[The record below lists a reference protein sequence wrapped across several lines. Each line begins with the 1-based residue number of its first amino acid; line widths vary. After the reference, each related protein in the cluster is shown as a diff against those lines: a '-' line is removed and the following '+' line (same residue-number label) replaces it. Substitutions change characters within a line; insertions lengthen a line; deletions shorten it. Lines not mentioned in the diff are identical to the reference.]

1 MLFTLIELQAVF
13 PEHRGNTNQQIN
25 FKEISSDSRLV
36 MDQALFVPIVGDNF
50 DGHAYIE
57 KAIEQ
62 GAVATLWD
70 KSKSIPEN
78 ISADIVFFLV
88 ADTTLALQQLARYY
102 RDKINPIVIGITGSN
117 GKTTTKDILNAV
129 LRTKYKTHATKGNF
143 NNHLGLPFTILQMEQ
158 DTEVLILEMGM
169 SAFKEIDVLTKIAQP
184 NYAIITNIG
193 ESHIEHLGS
202 VEGIAQAKLEIMNGL
217 QEDGKLII
225 DGDESLLNQVKSNRN
240 VICCGFQKENDVVIS
255 DIALKVYETF
265 FTIDEKENFTV
276 PLLGRHHAKNASYVI
291 AIAKLL
297 ELTLNEIQTGLTQL
311 EHTGMRFELVDGIND
326 VAIINDAYNASVTS
340 MKAAIEVV
348 KEMAGFKKKILV
360 LGDILELGTYAKDL
374 HLSIAEDIDDSIDIV
389 FTYGENA
396 RLIGDEVIK
405 NNSQVEVTHFT
416 EKAKLI
422 TTLKTE
428 AVKGNLIFFKASRG
442 MAFEQFVQELMI

>member
-13 PEHRGNTNQQIN
+13 PEHMGNTNQQIN
-25 FKEISSDSRLV
+25 LKEISSDSRLA

-70 KSKSIPEN
+70 KSKSIPEDL
-78 ISADIVFFLV
+78 SADFVFFLV
-88 ADTTLALQQLARYY
+88 ADTTLALQQLAQYY
-102 RDKINPIVIGITGSN
+102 REKINPIVIGITGSN
-117 GKTTTKDILNAV
+117 GKTTTKDLLNAV

-158 DTEVLILEMGM
+158 DTEILILEMGM
-169 SAFKEIDVLTKIAQP
+169 SAFKEIDVLTKIGQP

-217 QEDGKLII
+217 QQDGKLII
-225 DGDESLLNQVKSNRN
+225 DGDEALLNQVKSNRN
-240 VICCGFQKENDVVIS
+240 VICCGFQNENDVVIS
-255 DIALKVYETF
+255 DIALKVYETI
-265 FTIDEKENFTV
+265 FTIDEKETFTV

-297 ELTLNEIQTGLTQL
+297 GLTLKGIQAGLTQL
-311 EHTGMRFELVDGIND
+311 EHTGMRFELIEGING

-374 HLSIAEDIDDSIDIV
+374 HLSVAEAIDDSIDIV

-396 RLIGDEVIK
+396 RLIGEA
-405 NNSQVEVTHFT
+405 VEKENPHVKGIHFT
-416 EKAKLI
+416 DKAQLI
-422 TTLKTE
+422 SVLKTE
-428 AVKGNLIFFKASRG
+428 AIKGNLIFLKASRG
-442 MAFEQFVQELMI
+442 MAFEQFVKELMI